1 MGGILTPLCSFL
13 RFIHFLLIYKSCI
26 HIAWIFS
33 KLKKDQ
39 GYLWK
44 ILKPEGWIRSH
55 HVQPSGSVRP
65 EDLSLYH
72 LCSVYQKCVFLWKKP
87 LLQLKEF
94 IALFLHMWLSVQLA
108 FLFLLQLVKSVIL
121 TCIFPSCP
129 DALPFIEFRQIGEG
143 MGLTLDIR
151 YKQIINNISKKCLT
165 FDFLGEK
172 NLSIMLAA

>member
-55 HVQPSGSVRP
+55 HVHPSGSVRP

-72 LCSVYQKCVFLWKKP
+72 LCSLFTRNVSSCGRSHSCSWRN
-87 LLQLKEF
+87 LLLCF
-94 IALFLHMWLSVQLA
+94 CICDYLSNWLSCSYCNLLSQSSLLVSFLRVQML
-108 FLFLLQLVKSVIL
+108 
-121 TCIFPSCP
+121 CP
-129 DALPFIEFRQIGEG
+129 L
-143 MGLTLDIR
+143 
-151 YKQIINNISKKCLT
+151 
-165 FDFLGEK
+165 
-172 NLSIMLAA
+172 